1 MINKEML
8 EILFRPAGI
17 QRWNDHI
24 RPHTGFTELD
34 KQAHKMLFAYVL
46 GKTEEAE
53 RNVIVDW
60 RRLIEGCIFEFLQR
74 AILTD
79 LKPSVFH
86 RLMAEKK
93 RELNSWVLARLQPAL
108 DGLSPNFV
116 TNLEKYL
123 LKDSYYQNEKR
134 LLSAAHYLATQWEFK
149 IIYNMNSGLYG
160 LETTKQEI
168 ENELEEY
175 YDLLGVQKLA
185 LGKKLSGFMDQVG
198 MLRFQQRWAQTPR
211 IPSTSVMG
219 HMLIVAIMAYLF
231 SMELAACDK
240 RVYNNFFA
248 GLFHDLPEV
257 LTRDI
262 ISPVKRA
269 VEGLEEIIKDIEQI
283 QFKERILPLLP
294 RSWHSEMLYFLD
306 DEFQTK
312 AVVGGSTILCSSEVL
327 NSNYN
332 NSEFS
337 PLDGELIRACDQLA
351 AFIEASLSID
361 YGMKSPDLISGKSE
375 IYEKYAGTVIS
386 GIDFK
391 FYFNLFVEAQA

>member
-8 EILFRPAGI
+8 ELLFRPAGI

-46 GKTEEAE
+46 GKTEETD
-53 RNVIVDW
+53 RNELVDW

-74 AILTD
+74 TILTD

-93 RELNSWVLARLQPAL
+93 QELNSWVLAKLQPAL
-108 DGLSPNFV
+108 DGLSPDFIS
-116 TNLEKYL
+116 NLEKYL
-123 LKDSYYQNEKR
+123 LDDSYNQYEKR

-175 YDLLGVQKLA
+175 YDLAGVQKLA

-211 IPSTSVMG
+211 IPTTSVMG

-231 SMELAACDK
+231 SMELSACDK
-240 RVYNNFFA
+240 RVYNNFLA

-312 AVVGGSTILCSSEVL
+312 VVVEGSTMLCNSEILNSKYNSSEF
-327 NSNYN
+327 N
-332 NSEFS
+332 

-351 AFIEASLSID
+351 AFIEASLSIE
-361 YGMKSPDLISGKSE
+361 YGMKSPDLISGKSQ
-375 IYEKYAGTVIS
+375 IYENHAGTVIS
-386 GIDFK
+386 DVDFRS
-391 FYFNLFVEAQA
+391 YFDLFM